1 MFERIIIAYNRDMAR
16 RLVIIDGK
24 SVFYRGYYAMPG
36 LSTADG
42 TPTGGVY
49 GFAALSLELIKRLE
63 PDYVC
68 VAWDKRGT
76 NIRRRLAIYP
86 EYKAGRKPAPP
97 DFYAQIPIL
106 HELLAAFGWPLYEF
120 DDYEADDIMAT
131 LDAQAEKH
139 GDIETYLITSDLDA
153 LQILDQNTY
162 LYALKKGLT
171 NIDKFDIPAFE
182 KRYGIRIDQFLDLK
196 SLKGDSSD
204 NIPGVPGVGEKT
216 AVKLLQQFDTLDGVY
231 ENLWQIKDNLRRKL
245 DDGKESAYTSKELA
259 RLFTDAPVKLDLAAM
274 DVRDLDTTKLRA
286 LLEKLEFRSLLRKL
300 PQHMRDDTLEMVK
313 NDSFVPAV
321 EIPSDKIM
329 PLLVM
334 APELLVIWN
343 GDSVWL
349 SHEKGKT
356 ACLPLAE
363 ASVVL
368 RGGLIVGHDTKD
380 FLKALLAK
388 NCRQLPAVKH
398 DTAQCSFLLNP
409 LRKSRAL
416 ADLAGIESLDNPKL
430 AIAALWEVYERQ
442 KKALAELPGLQRVA
456 QTMDFPLVNVL
467 AQMEFQGIKID
478 TSKLEKMNKSLTREI
493 AVTQQ
498 NIYDMVGYEFNIASP
513 AQLASALFDKLLLP
527 IAGIKKG
534 KTGYSTNQKELDK
547 LRGQHPIIELIERF
561 RELSKLQNTYV
572 AALPEQTDANGYIH
586 TTFNQDAT
594 ATGRLSST
602 NPNLQNIPI
611 RTELGRQIRDA
622 FVPAPGNVFVN
633 ADYSQFE
640 LRLAAVMAGETVMVE
655 DFNTDVDIHAKTAAE
670 VYGVP
675 IDEVT
680 PVQRR
685 RAKVVNFGVLYGM
698 SQHGLAQAA
707 HMSFAEAQ
715 HFIDEYYRIR
725 PRVKAFM
732 EQTIRQAHD
741 NGFVQTLFGRRRP
754 TPDVKSSNFA
764 VRSAAER
771 AAANMPIQGT
781 EADLMKMAM
790 LAVEK
795 RLAEGP
801 DVDASRLP
809 SEAGKSEKNGFA
821 LPERQVSSDS
831 MLASTNSLSIPL
843 GRQVLQIHDS
853 IMVEC
858 PRQNAE
864 KVSKILVET
873 MENIYPSLGI
883 KLKVDVKVGD
893 SWGEV

>member
-1 MFERIIIAYNRDMAR
+1 MAK

-49 GFAALSLELIKRLE
+49 GFAALSLELIKQLN

-86 EYKAGRKPAPP
+86 DYKAGRKPAPP

-106 HELLAAFGWPLYEF
+106 HELLAAFSWPLYEF

-131 LDAQAEKH
+131 LDKQAEQH

-182 KRYGIRIDQFLDLK
+182 ERYGIRIGQFLDLK

-216 AVKLLQQFDTLDGVY
+216 AVKLLQQFETLDGVY
-231 ENLWQIKDNLRRKL
+231 ENLWQIKDSLRRKL
-245 DDGKESAYTSKELA
+245 ETGKKSAYMSRELA
-259 RLFTDAPVKLDLAAM
+259 RLFTDAPVKLDLEAM
-274 DVRDLDTTKLRA
+274 NVRDLDTAKLRE

-300 PQHMRDDTLEMVK
+300 PQHMRDGASEVTPNNILA
-313 NDSFVPAV
+313 PAV
-321 EIPSDKIM
+321 EILGDKVM
-329 PLLVM
+329 PMLVM
-334 APELLVIWN
+334 APELLVIWD
-343 GDSVWL
+343 GDMVWL
-349 SHEKGKT
+349 SHEKGKV
-356 ACLPLAE
+356 ARLSLAKASAILAE
-363 ASVVL
+363 AS
-368 RGGLIVGHDTKD
+368 IVGHDTKE
-380 FLKALLAK
+380 FLKALLGAG
-388 NCRQLPAVKH
+388 CQQLPAVKH
-398 DTAQCSFLLNP
+398 DTAQGSFLLNP

-416 ADLAGIESLDNPKL
+416 ADLAGVESLDDPRL
-430 AIAALWEVYERQ
+430 AMAALWAVYEQQ
-442 KKALAELPGLQRVA
+442 KSAFAELPDLQQVA
-456 QTMDFPLVNVL
+456 QTMDFPLINVL
-467 AQMEFQGIKID
+467 AQMEFRGIKID
-478 TSKLEKMNKSLTREI
+478 ASKLEKMNKSLAQEI
-493 AVTQQ
+493 TAVQQ
-498 NIYDMVGYEFNIASP
+498 NIYDMVGYEFNVASP

-527 IAGIKKG
+527 TAGIKKG

-547 LRGQHPIIELIERF
+547 LRGQHPIIELVERF

-640 LRLAAVMAGETVMVE
+640 LRLAAVMAGEKQMIE
-655 DFNTDVDIHAKTAAE
+655 DFNADVDIHAKTAAE
-670 VYGVP
+670 VYNVP
-675 IDEVT
+675 INEVT
-680 PVQRR
+680 PAQRR

-698 SQHGLAQAA
+698 SQHGLAAA
-707 HMSFAEAQ
+707 ANMSYGEAQ

-725 PRVKAFM
+725 PRIKEFM
-732 EQTIRQAHD
+732 ERTIRQAHED
-741 NGFVQTLFGRRRP
+741 GFVQTLFGRRRP
-754 TPDVKSSNFA
+754 TPDVRSNNFA

-781 EADLMKMAM
+781 EADLMKLAM

-795 RLAEGP
+795 RLIPAA
-801 DVDASRLP
+801 DADLLP
-809 SEAGKSEKNGFA
+809 SETGKFEKNEFA

-831 MLASTNSLSIPL
+831 KSGLVHKNTPL
-843 GRQVLQIHDS
+843 GYQILQIHDS

-858 PRQNAE
+858 PLQNAE
-864 KVSKILVET
+864 IVSKMLVET
-873 MENIYPSLGI
+873 MENIHPQLGI
-883 KLKVDVKVGD
+883 KLKVDVKIGNN
-893 SWGEV
+893 WGEV

>member
-1 MFERIIIAYNRDMAR
+1 MAK

-49 GFAALSLELIKRLE
+49 GFAALSLELIKQLE

-76 NIRRRLAIYP
+76 NIRRRLAIYS

-131 LDAQAEKH
+131 LDKQAEQH

-182 KRYGIRIDQFLDLK
+182 KRYGIRIGQFLDLK

-216 AVKLLQQFDTLDGVY
+216 AVKLLQQFETLDGVY
-231 ENLWQIKDNLRRKL
+231 DNLWQIKDSLRRKL
-245 DDGKESAYTSKELA
+245 EAGKKSAYMSRELA
-259 RLFTDAPVKLDLAAM
+259 RLFTDAPVKLDLEAM
-274 DVRDLDTTKLRA
+274 NVRDLDTAKLRE

-300 PQHMRDDTLEMVK
+300 PQHMRDCASEMTR
-313 NDSFVPAV
+313 NDILAPAV
-321 EIPSDKIM
+321 EILGDKVM
-329 PLLVM
+329 PMLVM
-334 APELLVIWN
+334 APELLVIWD
-343 GDSVWL
+343 GDMVWL
-349 SHEKGKT
+349 SHEKGKV
-356 ACLPLAE
+356 ARLPLAKASAILAE
-363 ASVVL
+363 AS
-368 RGGLIVGHDTKD
+368 IVGHDTKE
-380 FLKALLAK
+380 FLKALLGAG
-388 NCRQLPAVKH
+388 CQRLPAVKH
-398 DTAQCSFLLNP
+398 DTAQGSFLLNP
-409 LRKSRAL
+409 LRKSREL
-416 ADLAGIESLDNPKL
+416 ADLAGVESLDDPRL
-430 AIAALWEVYERQ
+430 AMAALWAVYEQQ
-442 KKALAELPGLQRVA
+442 KSAFAEQADLQQVA
-456 QTMDFPLVNVL
+456 RMMDFPLINVL
-467 AQMEFQGIKID
+467 AQMEFRGIKID
-478 TSKLEKMNKSLTREI
+478 ASKLEKMNKSLAQEI
-493 AVTQQ
+493 AAVQQ
-498 NIYDMVGYEFNIASP
+498 NIYDMVGYEFNVASP

-527 IAGIKKG
+527 TAGIKKG

-547 LRGQHPIIELIERF
+547 LRGQHPIIELVERF

-640 LRLAAVMAGETVMVE
+640 LRLAAVMAGEKQMIE
-655 DFNTDVDIHAKTAAE
+655 DFNSDVDIHAKTAAE
-670 VYGVP
+670 VYNVP
-675 IDEVT
+675 INEVT
-680 PVQRR
+680 PTQRR

-698 SQHGLAQAA
+698 SQHGLAAA
-707 HMSFAEAQ
+707 ANMSYGEAQ

-725 PRVKAFM
+725 PHIKEFM
-732 EQTIRQAHD
+732 EQTIRQAHED
-741 NGFVQTLFGRRRP
+741 GFVQTLFGRRRP
-754 TPDVKSSNFA
+754 TPDVRSNNFA

-781 EADLMKMAM
+781 EADLMKLAM

-795 RLAEGP
+795 RLTIMTSP
-801 DVDASRLP
+801 DLLP
-809 SEAGKSEKNGFA
+809 SETGKFEKNEFA
-821 LPERQVSSDS
+821 LPERQVSSGS
-831 MLASTNSLSIPL
+831 KSISTDKNTLL
-843 GRQVLQIHDS
+843 GYQILQIHDS

-864 KVSKILVET
+864 VVSKMLVET
-873 MENIYPSLGI
+873 MENIYPQLGI
-883 KLKVDVKVGD
+883 KLKVDVKIGNN
-893 SWGEV
+893 WGEV

>member
-1 MFERIIIAYNRDMAR
+1 MAK

-49 GFAALSLELIKRLE
+49 GFAALSLELIKQLN

-76 NIRRRLAIYP
+76 NIRRRLAIYS

-106 HELLAAFGWPLYEF
+106 HELLAAFSWPLYEF

-131 LDAQAEKH
+131 LDKQAEQH

-182 KRYGIRIDQFLDLK
+182 KRYGIRIGQFLDLK

-216 AVKLLQQFDTLDGVY
+216 AVKLLQQFETLDGVY
-231 ENLWQIKDNLRRKL
+231 ENLWQIKDSLRRKL
-245 DDGKESAYTSKELA
+245 ETGKKSAYMSRELA
-259 RLFTDAPVKLDLAAM
+259 RLFTDAPVKLDLEAM
-274 DVRDLDTTKLRA
+274 NVRDLDTAKLRE

-300 PQHMRDDTLEMVK
+300 PQHMRDSSSEVTPNNILA
-313 NDSFVPAV
+313 PAV
-321 EIPSDKIM
+321 EISGDKVIPM
-329 PLLVM
+329 LVM
-334 APELLVIWN
+334 APELLVIWD
-343 GDSVWL
+343 GDTVWL
-349 SHEKGKT
+349 SHEKGKV
-356 ACLPLAE
+356 ARLPLAKASAILAE
-363 ASVVL
+363 AS
-368 RGGLIVGHDTKD
+368 IVGHDTKE
-380 FLKALLAK
+380 FFKALLGAG
-388 NCRQLPAVKH
+388 CQQLPAVKH
-398 DTAQCSFLLNP
+398 DTAQGSFLLNP

-416 ADLAGIESLDNPKL
+416 ADLAGVESLDDPRL
-430 AIAALWEVYERQ
+430 VMAALWVVYEQQ
-442 KKALAELPGLQRVA
+442 KSALVEQADLQQVA
-456 QTMDFPLVNVL
+456 QTMDFPLINVL
-467 AQMEFQGIKID
+467 AQMEFRGIKID
-478 TSKLEKMNKSLTREI
+478 ASKLEKMNKSLAQEI
-493 AVTQQ
+493 AAVQQ
-498 NIYDMVGYEFNIASP
+498 NIYDMVGYEFNVASP

-527 IAGIKKG
+527 TAGIKKG

-547 LRGQHPIIELIERF
+547 LRGQHPIIELVERF

-640 LRLAAVMAGETVMVE
+640 LRLAAVMAGEKQMIE

-670 VYGVP
+670 VYNVP
-675 IDEVT
+675 INEVT
-680 PVQRR
+680 PTQRR

-698 SQHGLAQAA
+698 SQHGLAAA
-707 HMSFAEAQ
+707 ANMSYGEAQ

-725 PRVKAFM
+725 PHIKEFM
-732 EQTIRQAHD
+732 ERTIRQAHD
-741 NGFVQTLFGRRRP
+741 DGFVQTLFGRRRP
-754 TPDVKSSNFA
+754 TPDVRSNNFA

-781 EADLMKMAM
+781 EADLMKLAM

-795 RLAEGP
+795 RLTTMTSP
-801 DVDASRLP
+801 DLLP
-809 SEAGKSEKNGFA
+809 SETGKFEKNEFA
-821 LPERQVSSDS
+821 LPERQVSSGS
-831 MLASTNSLSIPL
+831 KSGLVHKNISLGHQI
-843 GRQVLQIHDS
+843 LQIHDS

-858 PRQNAE
+858 SRQNAE
-864 KVSKILVET
+864 IVSKMLVET
-873 MENIYPSLGI
+873 MENIYPQLGI
-883 KLKVDVKVGD
+883 KLKVDVKIGNN
-893 SWGEV
+893 WGEV

>member
-1 MFERIIIAYNRDMAR
+1 MAK

-36 LSTADG
+36 LSTTDG

-49 GFAALSLELIKRLE
+49 GFAALSLELIKQLE

-86 EYKAGRKPAPP
+86 DYKAGRKPAPP

-106 HELLAAFGWPLYEF
+106 HELLATFGWPLYEF

-131 LDAQAEKH
+131 LDKQAEQH

-182 KRYGIRIDQFLDLK
+182 KRYGIRIGQFLDLK

-216 AVKLLQQFDTLDGVY
+216 AVKLLQQFETLDGVY
-231 ENLWQIKDNLRRKL
+231 ENLWQIKDSLRRKL
-245 DDGKESAYTSKELA
+245 EAGKKSAYMSRELA

-274 DVRDLDTTKLRA
+274 DVRDLDTAKLRE

-300 PQHMRDDTLEMVK
+300 PQHMRDSSSEVTPNNILA
-313 NDSFVPAV
+313 PAV
-321 EIPSDKIM
+321 EISGDKVTPM
-329 PLLVM
+329 LVM
-334 APELLVIWN
+334 APELLVIWD
-343 GDSVWL
+343 GDMVWL
-349 SHEKGKT
+349 SHERGKV
-356 ACLPLAE
+356 ARLPLAKASAILAE
-363 ASVVL
+363 AS
-368 RGGLIVGHDTKD
+368 IVGHDTKE
-380 FLKALLAK
+380 FFKALLGAG
-388 NCRQLPAVKH
+388 CQQLPIVKH
-398 DTAQCSFLLNP
+398 DTAQGSFLLNP
-409 LRKSRAL
+409 LRKSREL
-416 ADLAGIESLDNPKL
+416 ADLAGVESLDDPRL
-430 AIAALWEVYERQ
+430 VMAALWVVYEQQ
-442 KKALAELPGLQRVA
+442 KSAFAELPDLQQVA
-456 QTMDFPLVNVL
+456 QTMDFPLINVL
-467 AQMEFQGIKID
+467 AQMEFRGIKID
-478 TSKLEKMNKSLTREI
+478 ASKLEKMNKSLAQEI
-493 AVTQQ
+493 AAVQQ
-498 NIYDMVGYEFNIASP
+498 NIYDMVGYEFNVASP

-527 IAGIKKG
+527 TAGIKKG

-547 LRGQHPIIELIERF
+547 LRGQHPIIELVERF

-586 TTFNQDAT
+586 TTFNQDTT

-640 LRLAAVMAGETVMVE
+640 LRLAAVMAGEKQMIE
-655 DFNTDVDIHAKTAAE
+655 DFNADVDIHAKTAAE
-670 VYGVP
+670 VYNVP
-675 IDEVT
+675 INEVT
-680 PVQRR
+680 PAQRR

-698 SQHGLAQAA
+698 SQHGLAAA
-707 HMSFAEAQ
+707 ANMSYGEAQ

-725 PRVKAFM
+725 PHIKEFM
-732 EQTIRQAHD
+732 EQTIRQAHED
-741 NGFVQTLFGRRRP
+741 GFVQTLFGRRRP
-754 TPDVKSSNFA
+754 TPYVRSNNFA

-781 EADLMKMAM
+781 EADLMKLAM

-795 RLAEGP
+795 RLTIMTSP
-801 DVDASRLP
+801 DLLP
-809 SEAGKSEKNGFA
+809 SETGKFEKNEFA
-821 LPERQVSSDS
+821 LPERQVSSGS
-831 MLASTNSLSIPL
+831 KSGLVHKNTPL
-843 GRQVLQIHDS
+843 GYQILQIHDS

-864 KVSKILVET
+864 VVSKMLVET
-873 MENIYPSLGI
+873 MENIYPQLGI
-883 KLKVDVKVGD
+883 KLKVDVKIGNN
-893 SWGEV
+893 WGEV

>member
-1 MFERIIIAYNRDMAR
+1 MAK

-49 GFAALSLELIKRLE
+49 GFAALSLELIKQLE

-86 EYKAGRKPAPP
+86 DYKAGRKPAPP

-131 LDAQAEKH
+131 LDKQAEQH

-182 KRYGIRIDQFLDLK
+182 KRYGIRIGQFLDLK

-216 AVKLLQQFDTLDGVY
+216 AVKLLQQFETLDGVY
-231 ENLWQIKDNLRRKL
+231 ENLWQIKDSLRRKL
-245 DDGKESAYTSKELA
+245 EAGKKSAYMSRELA
-259 RLFTDAPVKLDLAAM
+259 RLFTDAPVKLDLEAM
-274 DVRDLDTTKLRA
+274 NVRDLDTAKLRE

-300 PQHMRDDTLEMVK
+300 PQHMRDGASEVAR
-313 NDSFVPAV
+313 NDILAPAV
-321 EIPSDKIM
+321 EISGDKVIPM
-329 PLLVM
+329 LVM
-334 APELLVIWN
+334 APELLVIWD
-343 GDSVWL
+343 GDTVWL
-349 SHEKGKT
+349 SHEKGKV
-356 ACLPLAE
+356 ACLPLTKASAILAE
-363 ASVVL
+363 AS
-368 RGGLIVGHDTKD
+368 IVGHDTKE
-380 FLKALLAK
+380 FLKALLGAGCQK
-388 NCRQLPAVKH
+388 LPIIKH
-398 DTAQCSFLLNP
+398 DTAQGSFLLNP

-416 ADLAGIESLDNPKL
+416 ADLAGVESLDDPRL
-430 AIAALWEVYERQ
+430 AMAALWAVYEQQ
-442 KKALAELPGLQRVA
+442 KSALVEQADLQQVA
-456 QTMDFPLVNVL
+456 QTMDFPLINVL
-467 AQMEFQGIKID
+467 AQMEFRGIKID
-478 TSKLEKMNKSLTREI
+478 ASKLEKMNKSLAQEI
-493 AVTQQ
+493 TAVQQ
-498 NIYDMVGYEFNIASP
+498 NIYDMVGYEFNVASP

-527 IAGIKKG
+527 TAGIKKG

-547 LRGQHPIIELIERF
+547 LRGQHPIIELVERF

-640 LRLAAVMAGETVMVE
+640 LRLAAVMAGEKQMIE

-670 VYGVP
+670 VYNVP
-675 IDEVT
+675 INEVT
-680 PVQRR
+680 PTQRR

-698 SQHGLAQAA
+698 SQHGLAAA
-707 HMSFAEAQ
+707 ANMSYGEAQ

-725 PRVKAFM
+725 PHIKEFM
-732 EQTIRQAHD
+732 ERTIRQAHGD
-741 NGFVQTLFGRRRP
+741 GFVQTLFGRRRP
-754 TPDVKSSNFA
+754 TPDVRSNNFA

-781 EADLMKMAM
+781 EADLMKLAM

-795 RLAEGP
+795 RLTIMTSP
-801 DVDASRLP
+801 DLLP
-809 SEAGKSEKNGFA
+809 SETGKFEKNEFA
-821 LPERQVSSDS
+821 LPERQVSSGS
-831 MLASTNSLSIPL
+831 KSGLVHKNTPL
-843 GRQVLQIHDS
+843 GYQILQIHDS

-864 KVSKILVET
+864 VVSKMLVET
-873 MENIYPSLGI
+873 MENIYPQLGI
-883 KLKVDVKVGD
+883 KLKVDVKIGNN
-893 SWGEV
+893 WGEV

>member
-1 MFERIIIAYNRDMAR
+1 MAK

-36 LSTADG
+36 LSTVDG

-49 GFAALSLELIKRLE
+49 GFAALSLELIKQLE

-86 EYKAGRKPAPP
+86 DYKAGRKPAPP

-106 HELLAAFGWPLYEF
+106 HELLAAFSWPLYEF

-131 LDAQAEKH
+131 LDKQAEQH

-182 KRYGIRIDQFLDLK
+182 KRYGIRIGQFLDLK

-216 AVKLLQQFDTLDGVY
+216 AVKLLQQFETLDGVY
-231 ENLWQIKDNLRRKL
+231 ENLWQIKDSLRRKL
-245 DDGKESAYTSKELA
+245 EAGKKSAYMSRELA

-274 DVRDLDTTKLRA
+274 DVRDLDTAKLRE

-300 PQHMRDDTLEMVK
+300 PQHMRDGASEMTR
-313 NDSFVPAV
+313 NDILAPAV
-321 EIPSDKIM
+321 EISGDKVIPM
-329 PLLVM
+329 LVM
-334 APELLVIWN
+334 APELLVIWD
-343 GDSVWL
+343 GDTVWL
-349 SHEKGKT
+349 SHEKGKV
-356 ACLPLAE
+356 ARLPLAK
-363 ASVVL
+363 ASTILPEVS
-368 RGGLIVGHDTKD
+368 IVGHDTKE
-380 FLKALLAK
+380 FLKALLGAGCQK
-388 NCRQLPAVKH
+388 LPIIKH
-398 DTAQCSFLLNP
+398 DTAQGSFLLNP

-416 ADLAGIESLDNPKL
+416 ADLAGLESLDDPKL
-430 AIAALWEVYERQ
+430 AMAALWAVYEQQ
-442 KKALAELPGLQRVA
+442 KSALVEQTDLQQVA
-456 QTMDFPLVNVL
+456 QTMDFPLINVL
-467 AQMEFQGIKID
+467 AQMEFRGIKID
-478 TSKLEKMNKSLTREI
+478 ASKLEKMNKSLAQEI
-493 AVTQQ
+493 TAVQQ
-498 NIYDMVGYEFNIASP
+498 NIYDMVGYEFNVASP

-527 IAGIKKG
+527 TAGIKKG

-547 LRGQHPIIELIERF
+547 LRGQHPIIELVERF

-586 TTFNQDAT
+586 TTFNQDVT

-640 LRLAAVMAGETVMVE
+640 LRLAAVMAGEKQMIE
-655 DFNTDVDIHAKTAAE
+655 DFNADVDIHAKTAAE
-670 VYGVP
+670 VYNVP
-675 IDEVT
+675 INEVT
-680 PVQRR
+680 PAQRR

-698 SQHGLAQAA
+698 SQHGLAAA
-707 HMSFAEAQ
+707 ANMSYGEAQ

-725 PRVKAFM
+725 PHIKEFM
-732 EQTIRQAHD
+732 EQTIRQAHED
-741 NGFVQTLFGRRRP
+741 GFVQTLFGRRRP
-754 TPDVKSSNFA
+754 TPDVRSNNFA

-781 EADLMKMAM
+781 EADLMKLAM

-795 RLAEGP
+795 RLTIMTSP
-801 DVDASRLP
+801 DLLP
-809 SEAGKSEKNGFA
+809 SETGKFEKNEFA
-821 LPERQVSSDS
+821 LPERQVSSGS
-831 MLASTNSLSIPL
+831 KSGLVHKNTPL
-843 GRQVLQIHDS
+843 GYQILQIHDS

-864 KVSKILVET
+864 VVSKMLVET
-873 MENIYPSLGI
+873 MENIYPQLGI
-883 KLKVDVKVGD
+883 KLKVDVKIGNN
-893 SWGEV
+893 WGEV

>member
-1 MFERIIIAYNRDMAR
+1 MAK

-49 GFAALSLELIKRLE
+49 GFAALSLELIKQLN

-76 NIRRRLAIYP
+76 NIRRRLAIYS

-106 HELLAAFGWPLYEF
+106 HELLAAFSWPLYEF

-131 LDAQAEKH
+131 LDKQAEQH

-182 KRYGIRIDQFLDLK
+182 KRYGIRIGQFLDLK

-216 AVKLLQQFDTLDGVY
+216 AVKLLQQFETLDGVY
-231 ENLWQIKDNLRRKL
+231 ENLWQIKDSLRRKL
-245 DDGKESAYTSKELA
+245 EAGKKSAYMSRELA
-259 RLFTDAPVKLDLAAM
+259 RLFTDAPVKLDLEAM
-274 DVRDLDTTKLRA
+274 NVRDLDTAKLRE

-300 PQHMRDDTLEMVK
+300 PQHMRDSSSEVTPNNILA
-313 NDSFVPAV
+313 PAV
-321 EIPSDKIM
+321 EISGDKVIPM
-329 PLLVM
+329 LVM
-334 APELLVIWN
+334 APELLVIWD
-343 GDSVWL
+343 GDTVWL
-349 SHEKGKT
+349 SHEKGKV
-356 ACLPLAE
+356 ARLPLAKASAILAE
-363 ASVVL
+363 AS
-368 RGGLIVGHDTKD
+368 IVGHDTKE
-380 FLKALLAK
+380 FFKALLGAG
-388 NCRQLPAVKH
+388 CQQLPAVKH
-398 DTAQCSFLLNP
+398 DTAQGSFLLNP

-416 ADLAGIESLDNPKL
+416 ADLAGVESLDDPRL
-430 AIAALWEVYERQ
+430 VMAALWVVYEQQ
-442 KKALAELPGLQRVA
+442 KSALVEQADLQQVA
-456 QTMDFPLVNVL
+456 QTMDFPLINVL
-467 AQMEFQGIKID
+467 AQMEFRGIKID
-478 TSKLEKMNKSLTREI
+478 ASKLEKMNKSLAQEI
-493 AVTQQ
+493 AAVQQ
-498 NIYDMVGYEFNIASP
+498 NIYDMVGYEFNVASP
-513 AQLASALFDKLLLP
+513 AQLASTLFDKLLLP
-527 IAGIKKG
+527 TAGIKKG

-547 LRGQHPIIELIERF
+547 LRGQHPIIELVERF

-640 LRLAAVMAGETVMVE
+640 LRLAAVMAGEKQMIE

-670 VYGVP
+670 VYNVP
-675 IDEVT
+675 INEVT
-680 PVQRR
+680 PTQRR

-698 SQHGLAQAA
+698 SQHGLAAA
-707 HMSFAEAQ
+707 ANMSYGEAQ

-725 PRVKAFM
+725 PHIKEFM
-732 EQTIRQAHD
+732 ERTIRQAHD
-741 NGFVQTLFGRRRP
+741 DGFVQTLFGRRRP
-754 TPDVKSSNFA
+754 TPDVRSNNFA

-781 EADLMKMAM
+781 EADLMKLAM

-795 RLAEGP
+795 RLTTMTSP
-801 DVDASRLP
+801 DLLP
-809 SEAGKSEKNGFA
+809 SETGKFEKNEFA
-821 LPERQVSSDS
+821 LPERQVSSGS
-831 MLASTNSLSIPL
+831 KSGLVHKNISLGHQI
-843 GRQVLQIHDS
+843 LQIHDS

-858 PRQNAE
+858 SRQNAE
-864 KVSKILVET
+864 IVSKMLVET
-873 MENIYPSLGI
+873 MENIYPQLGI
-883 KLKVDVKVGD
+883 KLKVDVKIGNN
-893 SWGEV
+893 WGEV

>member
-1 MFERIIIAYNRDMAR
+1 MAK

-86 EYKAGRKPAPP
+86 DYKAGRKPAPP

-131 LDAQAEKH
+131 LDKQAEQH

-182 KRYGIRIDQFLDLK
+182 KRYGIRIGQFLDLK

-216 AVKLLQQFDTLDGVY
+216 AVKLLQQFETLDGVY
-231 ENLWQIKDNLRRKL
+231 ENLWQIKDSLRRKL
-245 DDGKESAYTSKELA
+245 EAGKKSAYMSRELA

-274 DVRDLDTTKLRA
+274 DVRDLDTAKLRE

-300 PQHMRDDTLEMVK
+300 PQHMRDGASEMTRK
-313 NDSFVPAV
+313 DILAPAV
-321 EIPSDKIM
+321 EISGDKVTPM
-329 PLLVM
+329 LVM
-334 APELLVIWN
+334 APELLVIWD
-343 GDSVWL
+343 GDMVWL
-349 SHEKGKT
+349 SHEKGKV
-356 ACLPLAE
+356 ARLPLAKASAILAE
-363 ASVVL
+363 A
-368 RGGLIVGHDTKD
+368 LIVGHDTKE
-380 FLKALLAK
+380 FLKTLLGAG
-388 NCRQLPAVKH
+388 CQQLPAVKH
-398 DTAQCSFLLNP
+398 DTAQGSFLLNP

-416 ADLAGIESLDNPKL
+416 ADLAGVESLDDPRL
-430 AIAALWEVYERQ
+430 AMAALWVVYEQQ
-442 KKALAELPGLQRVA
+442 KSALVEQADLQQVA
-456 QTMDFPLVNVL
+456 QTMDFPLINVL
-467 AQMEFQGIKID
+467 AQMEFRGIKID
-478 TSKLEKMNKSLTREI
+478 ASKLEKMNKSLAQEI
-493 AVTQQ
+493 TAVQQ
-498 NIYDMVGYEFNIASP
+498 NIYDMVGYEFNVASP

-527 IAGIKKG
+527 TTGIKKG

-547 LRGQHPIIELIERF
+547 LRGQHPIIELVERF

-640 LRLAAVMAGETVMVE
+640 LRLAAVMAGEKQMIE

-670 VYGVP
+670 VYNVP
-675 IDEVT
+675 INEVT
-680 PVQRR
+680 PTQRR

-698 SQHGLAQAA
+698 SQHGLAAA
-707 HMSFAEAQ
+707 ANMSYGEAQ
-715 HFIDEYYRIR
+715 HFIDEYYCIR
-725 PRVKAFM
+725 PRIKEFM
-732 EQTIRQAHD
+732 ERTIRQAHD
-741 NGFVQTLFGRRRP
+741 DGFVQTLFGRRRP
-754 TPDVKSSNFA
+754 TPDVRSNNFA

-781 EADLMKMAM
+781 EADLMKLAM

-795 RLAEGP
+795 RLISAA
-801 DVDASRLP
+801 DADLLP
-809 SEAGKSEKNGFA
+809 SETGKFEKNEFA
-821 LPERQVSSDS
+821 LPESQVSSGS
-831 MLASTNSLSIPL
+831 KSISTDKNTPL
-843 GRQVLQIHDS
+843 GYQILQIHDS

-864 KVSKILVET
+864 IVSKMLVET
-873 MENIYPSLGI
+873 MENIYPQLGI
-883 KLKVDVKVGD
+883 KLKVDVKIGNN
-893 SWGEV
+893 WGEV

>member
-1 MFERIIIAYNRDMAR
+1 MAK

-49 GFAALSLELIKRLE
+49 GFAALSLELFKQLN

-86 EYKAGRKPAPP
+86 DYKAGRKPAPP

-106 HELLAAFGWPLYEF
+106 HELLAAFSWPLYEF

-131 LDAQAEKH
+131 LDKQAEQH

-182 KRYGIRIDQFLDLK
+182 KRYGIRIGQFLDLK

-216 AVKLLQQFDTLDGVY
+216 AVKLLQQFETLDGVY
-231 ENLWQIKDNLRRKL
+231 ENLWQIKDSLRRKL
-245 DDGKESAYTSKELA
+245 EAGKKSAYMSRELA
-259 RLFTDAPVKLDLAAM
+259 RLFTDAPVKLDLEAM
-274 DVRDLDTTKLRA
+274 NVRDLDTAKLRE

-300 PQHMRDDTLEMVK
+300 PQHMRDGASEVATNNILA
-313 NDSFVPAV
+313 PAV
-321 EIPSDKIM
+321 EISGDKVM
-329 PLLVM
+329 PMLVM
-334 APELLVIWN
+334 APELLVIWD
-343 GDSVWL
+343 GDMVWL
-349 SHEKGKT
+349 SHEKGKV
-356 ACLPLAE
+356 ARLPLAKASAILAE
-363 ASVVL
+363 AS
-368 RGGLIVGHDTKD
+368 IVGHDTKE
-380 FLKALLAK
+380 FFKALLGAG
-388 NCRQLPAVKH
+388 CQQLPTVKH
-398 DTAQCSFLLNP
+398 DTAQGSFLLNP

-416 ADLAGIESLDNPKL
+416 ADLAGVESLDDPRL
-430 AIAALWEVYERQ
+430 AMAALWVVHEQQ
-442 KKALAELPGLQRVA
+442 KSAFAELPDLQQVA
-456 QTMDFPLVNVL
+456 QTMDFPLINVL
-467 AQMEFQGIKID
+467 AQMEFRGIKID
-478 TSKLEKMNKSLTREI
+478 ASKLEKMNKSLAQDI
-493 AVTQQ
+493 AAVQQ
-498 NIYDMVGYEFNIASP
+498 NIYDMVGYEFNVASP

-527 IAGIKKG
+527 TAGIKKG

-547 LRGQHPIIELIERF
+547 LRGQHPIIELVERF

-640 LRLAAVMAGETVMVE
+640 LRLAAVMAGEKQMIE

-670 VYGVP
+670 VYNVP
-675 IDEVT
+675 INEVT
-680 PVQRR
+680 PTQRR

-698 SQHGLAQAA
+698 SQHGLAAA
-707 HMSFAEAQ
+707 ANMSYGEAQ

-725 PRVKAFM
+725 PRIKEFM
-732 EQTIRQAHD
+732 ERTIRQAHD
-741 NGFVQTLFGRRRP
+741 DGFVQTLFGRRRP
-754 TPDVKSSNFA
+754 TPDVRSNNFA

-781 EADLMKMAM
+781 EADLMKLAM

-795 RLAEGP
+795 RLTIMTSP
-801 DVDASRLP
+801 DLLP
-809 SEAGKSEKNGFA
+809 SETGKFEKNEFA
-821 LPERQVSSDS
+821 LPERQVSSGS
-831 MLASTNSLSIPL
+831 KSGLVHKNISLGHQI
-843 GRQVLQIHDS
+843 LQIHDS
-853 IMVEC
+853 IMIEC
-858 PRQNAE
+858 PLQNAE
-864 KVSKILVET
+864 IVSKMLVET
-873 MENIYPSLGI
+873 MENIYPQLGI
-883 KLKVDVKVGD
+883 KLKVDVKIGNN
-893 SWGEV
+893 WGEV

>member
-1 MFERIIIAYNRDMAR
+1 MAK

-49 GFAALSLELIKRLE
+49 GFAALSLELIKQLE

-86 EYKAGRKPAPP
+86 DYKAGRKPAPP

-106 HELLAAFGWPLYEF
+106 YELLAAFGWPLYEF

-131 LDAQAEKH
+131 LDKQAEQH

-182 KRYGIRIDQFLDLK
+182 KRYGIRIGQFLDLK

-216 AVKLLQQFDTLDGVY
+216 AVKLLQQFETLDGVY
-231 ENLWQIKDNLRRKL
+231 ENLWQIKDSLRRKL
-245 DDGKESAYTSKELA
+245 EAGKKSAYMSRELA
-259 RLFTDAPVKLDLAAM
+259 RLFTDAPVKLDLEAM
-274 DVRDLDTTKLRA
+274 NVRDLDTAKLRE

-300 PQHMRDDTLEMVK
+300 PQHMRDGASEVTPNNILA
-313 NDSFVPAV
+313 PAV
-321 EIPSDKIM
+321 EISGDKVIPM
-329 PLLVM
+329 LVM
-334 APELLVIWN
+334 APELLVIWD
-343 GDSVWL
+343 GDTVWL
-349 SHEKGKT
+349 SHEKGKV
-356 ACLPLAE
+356 ARLPLAKASAILAE
-363 ASVVL
+363 AS
-368 RGGLIVGHDTKD
+368 IVGHDAKE
-380 FLKALLAK
+380 FFKALLGAG
-388 NCRQLPAVKH
+388 CQQLPAVKH
-398 DTAQCSFLLNP
+398 DTAQGSFLLNP
-409 LRKSRAL
+409 LRKSREL
-416 ADLAGIESLDNPKL
+416 ADLAGIESLDDPRL
-430 AIAALWEVYERQ
+430 AMAALWAVYEQQ
-442 KKALAELPGLQRVA
+442 KSAFAELPDLQQVA
-456 QTMDFPLVNVL
+456 QTMDFPLINVL
-467 AQMEFQGIKID
+467 AQMEFRGIKID
-478 TSKLEKMNKSLTREI
+478 ASKLEKMNKSLAQEI
-493 AVTQQ
+493 AAVQQ
-498 NIYDMVGYEFNIASP
+498 NIYDMVGYEFNVASP

-527 IAGIKKG
+527 TAGIKKG

-547 LRGQHPIIELIERF
+547 LRGQHPIIELVERF

-586 TTFNQDAT
+586 TTFNQDTT

-640 LRLAAVMAGETVMVE
+640 LRLAAVMAGEKQMIE

-670 VYGVP
+670 VYNVP
-675 IDEVT
+675 INEVT
-680 PVQRR
+680 PTQRR

-698 SQHGLAQAA
+698 SQHGLAAA
-707 HMSFAEAQ
+707 ANMSYGEAQ

-725 PRVKAFM
+725 PRIKEFM
-732 EQTIRQAHD
+732 EQTIRQAHGD
-741 NGFVQTLFGRRRP
+741 GFVQTLFGRRRP
-754 TPDVKSSNFA
+754 TPDVRSNNFT

-781 EADLMKMAM
+781 EADLMKLAM

-795 RLAEGP
+795 RLMSAA
-801 DVDASRLP
+801 DADLLP
-809 SEAGKSEKNGFA
+809 SETGKFEKNEFA
-821 LPERQVSSDS
+821 LPERQVSSGS
-831 MLASTNSLSIPL
+831 KSISTDKNTPL
-843 GRQVLQIHDS
+843 GYQILQIHDS

-864 KVSKILVET
+864 IVSKMLVET
-873 MENIYPSLGI
+873 MENIHPQLGI
-883 KLKVDVKVGD
+883 KLKVDVKIGNN
-893 SWGEV
+893 WGEV

>member
-1 MFERIIIAYNRDMAR
+1 M
-16 RLVIIDGK
+16 
-24 SVFYRGYYAMPG
+24 
-36 LSTADG
+36 
-42 TPTGGVY
+42 
-49 GFAALSLELIKRLE
+49 
-63 PDYVC
+63 
-68 VAWDKRGT
+68 
-76 NIRRRLAIYP
+76 
-86 EYKAGRKPAPP
+86 
-97 DFYAQIPIL
+97 
-106 HELLAAFGWPLYEF
+106 
-120 DDYEADDIMAT
+120 
-131 LDAQAEKH
+131 
-139 GDIETYLITSDLDA
+139 
-153 LQILDQNTY
+153 
-162 LYALKKGLT
+162 
-171 NIDKFDIPAFE
+171 
-182 KRYGIRIDQFLDLK
+182 
-196 SLKGDSSD
+196 
-204 NIPGVPGVGEKT
+204 
-216 AVKLLQQFDTLDGVY
+216 
-231 ENLWQIKDNLRRKL
+231 
-245 DDGKESAYTSKELA
+245 
-259 RLFTDAPVKLDLAAM
+259 
-274 DVRDLDTTKLRA
+274 
-286 LLEKLEFRSLLRKL
+286 
-300 PQHMRDDTLEMVK
+300 
-313 NDSFVPAV
+313 
-321 EIPSDKIM
+321 
-329 PLLVM
+329 
-334 APELLVIWN
+334 
-343 GDSVWL
+343 
-349 SHEKGKT
+349 
-356 ACLPLAE
+356 
-363 ASVVL
+363 
-368 RGGLIVGHDTKD
+368 
-380 FLKALLAK
+380 
-388 NCRQLPAVKH
+388 
-398 DTAQCSFLLNP
+398 
-409 LRKSRAL
+409 
-416 ADLAGIESLDNPKL
+416 
-430 AIAALWEVYERQ
+430 
-442 KKALAELPGLQRVA
+442 
-456 QTMDFPLVNVL
+456 
-467 AQMEFQGIKID
+467 
-478 TSKLEKMNKSLTREI
+478 
-493 AVTQQ
+493 
-498 NIYDMVGYEFNIASP
+498 
-513 AQLASALFDKLLLP
+513 
-527 IAGIKKG
+527 
-534 KTGYSTNQKELDK
+534 
-547 LRGQHPIIELIERF
+547 
-561 RELSKLQNTYV
+561 SKLQNTYV

-715 HFIDEYYRIR
+715 HFIDAYYRIR

-831 MLASTNSLSIPL
+831 MLASTDNPSIPL

-873 MENIYPSLGI
+873 MENIYPSLGV

>member
-1 MFERIIIAYNRDMAR
+1 MAK

-49 GFAALSLELIKRLE
+49 GFAALSLELIKQLE

-86 EYKAGRKPAPP
+86 DYKAGRKPAPP

-131 LDAQAEKH
+131 LDKQAEQH

-182 KRYGIRIDQFLDLK
+182 KRYGIRIGQFLDLK

-216 AVKLLQQFDTLDGVY
+216 AVKLLQQFETLDGVY
-231 ENLWQIKDNLRRKL
+231 DNLWQIKDSLRRKL
-245 DDGKESAYTSKELA
+245 EAGRKSAYMSRELA
-259 RLFTDAPVKLDLAAM
+259 RLFTDAPVKLDLEAM
-274 DVRDLDTTKLRA
+274 NVRDLDTAKLRE

-300 PQHMRDDTLEMVK
+300 PQHMRDGASEVATNNILA
-313 NDSFVPAV
+313 PAV
-321 EIPSDKIM
+321 EISGDKVIPM
-329 PLLVM
+329 LVM
-334 APELLVIWN
+334 APELLVIWD
-343 GDSVWL
+343 GDTVWL
-349 SHEKGKT
+349 SHEKGKV
-356 ACLPLAE
+356 ARLPLAKASAILAE
-363 ASVVL
+363 A
-368 RGGLIVGHDTKD
+368 LIVGHDTKE
-380 FLKALLAK
+380 FFKALLGVG
-388 NCRQLPAVKH
+388 CQQLPIVKH
-398 DTAQCSFLLNP
+398 DTAQGSFLLNP
-409 LRKSRAL
+409 LRKSREL
-416 ADLAGIESLDNPKL
+416 ADLAGVESLDDPRL
-430 AIAALWEVYERQ
+430 VMAALWIVYEQQ
-442 KKALAELPGLQRVA
+442 KSAFAELPDLQQVA
-456 QTMDFPLVNVL
+456 QTMDFPLINVL
-467 AQMEFQGIKID
+467 AQMEFRGIKID
-478 TSKLEKMNKSLTREI
+478 ASKLEKMNKSLAQEI
-493 AVTQQ
+493 AAVQQ
-498 NIYDMVGYEFNIASP
+498 NIYDMVGYEFNVASP

-527 IAGIKKG
+527 TAGIKKG

-547 LRGQHPIIELIERF
+547 LRGQHPIIELVERF

-572 AALPEQTDANGYIH
+572 AALPEQTDAKGYIH

-640 LRLAAVMAGETVMVE
+640 LRLAAVMAGEKQMIE
-655 DFNTDVDIHAKTAAE
+655 DFNADVDIHAKTAAE
-670 VYGVP
+670 VYNVP
-675 IDEVT
+675 INEVT
-680 PVQRR
+680 PTQRR

-698 SQHGLAQAA
+698 SQHGLAAA
-707 HMSFAEAQ
+707 ANMSYGEAQ

-725 PRVKAFM
+725 PHIKEFM
-732 EQTIRQAHD
+732 ERTIRQAHGD
-741 NGFVQTLFGRRRP
+741 GFVQTLFGRRRP
-754 TPDVKSSNFA
+754 TPDVRSNNFA

-781 EADLMKMAM
+781 EADLMKLAM

-795 RLAEGP
+795 SLAL
-801 DVDASRLP
+801 VDIDS
-809 SEAGKSEKNGFA
+809 
-821 LPERQVSSDS
+821 LPEETCLSGKANSFFSNLPVSEGSKS
-831 MLASTNSLSIPL
+831 ISTDKNTPL
-843 GRQVLQIHDS
+843 GYQILQIHDS

-864 KVSKILVET
+864 IVSKMLVET
-873 MENIYPSLGI
+873 MENIHPQLGI
-883 KLKVDVKVGD
+883 KLKVDVKIGNNW
-893 SWGEV
+893 SEV

>member
-1 MFERIIIAYNRDMAR
+1 MAK

-36 LSTADG
+36 LSTVDG

-49 GFAALSLELIKRLE
+49 GFAALSLELIKQLE

-86 EYKAGRKPAPP
+86 DYKAGRKPAPP

-131 LDAQAEKH
+131 IDKKAEQH
-139 GDIETYLITSDLDA
+139 GGIETYLITSDLDA

-182 KRYGIRIDQFLDLK
+182 ERYGIRIGQFLDLK

-216 AVKLLQQFDTLDGVY
+216 AVKLLQQFETLDGVY
-231 ENLWQIKDNLRRKL
+231 ENLWQIKDSLRRKL
-245 DDGKESAYTSKELA
+245 ETGKESAYMSRELA
-259 RLFTDAPVKLDLAAM
+259 RLFTDAPVKLDLEAM
-274 DVRDLDTTKLRA
+274 NVHDLDTTKLRE

-300 PQHMRDDTLEMVK
+300 PQHMRDSSSEVTPNNILA
-313 NDSFVPAV
+313 PAV
-321 EIPSDKIM
+321 EISGDKVTPM
-329 PLLVM
+329 LVM
-334 APELLVIWN
+334 APELLVIWD
-343 GDSVWL
+343 GDMVWL
-349 SHEKGKT
+349 SHEKGKV
-356 ACLPLAE
+356 ARLPLAKASAILAE
-363 ASVVL
+363 AS
-368 RGGLIVGHDTKD
+368 IVGHDTKE
-380 FLKALLAK
+380 FLKTLLGAG
-388 NCRQLPAVKH
+388 CQQLPAVKH
-398 DTAQCSFLLNP
+398 DTAQGSFLLNP
-409 LRKSRAL
+409 LRKSREL
-416 ADLAGIESLDNPKL
+416 ADLAGVESLDDPRL
-430 AIAALWEVYERQ
+430 AMAALWAVYEQQ
-442 KKALAELPGLQRVA
+442 KSAFAEQTNLQQVA
-456 QTMDFPLVNVL
+456 QTMDFPLINVL
-467 AQMEFQGIKID
+467 AQMEFRGIKID
-478 TSKLEKMNKSLTREI
+478 ASKLEKMNKSLAQEI
-493 AVTQQ
+493 AAVQQ
-498 NIYDMVGYEFNIASP
+498 NIYDMVGYEFNVASP

-527 IAGIKKG
+527 TAGIKKG

-547 LRGQHPIIELIERF
+547 LRGQHPIIELVERF

-640 LRLAAVMAGETVMVE
+640 LRLAAVMAGEKQMIE
-655 DFNTDVDIHAKTAAE
+655 DFNADVDIHAKTAAE
-670 VYGVP
+670 VYNVS
-675 IDEVT
+675 INEVT
-680 PVQRR
+680 PTQRR

-698 SQHGLAQAA
+698 SQHGLAAA
-707 HMSFAEAQ
+707 ANMSYGEAQ

-725 PRVKAFM
+725 PHIKEFM
-732 EQTIRQAHD
+732 ERTIRQAHED
-741 NGFVQTLFGRRRP
+741 GFVQTLFGRRRP
-754 TPDVKSSNFA
+754 TPDVRSNNFA

-781 EADLMKMAM
+781 EADLMKLAM

-795 RLAEGP
+795 RLTIMTSP
-801 DVDASRLP
+801 DLLP
-809 SEAGKSEKNGFA
+809 SETGKFEKNEFA
-821 LPERQVSSDS
+821 LPERQVSSGS
-831 MLASTNSLSIPL
+831 KSGLVHKNISLGHQI
-843 GRQVLQIHDS
+843 LQIHDS

-858 PRQNAE
+858 PLQNAE
-864 KVSKILVET
+864 IVSKMLVET
-873 MENIYPSLGI
+873 MENIYPQLGI
-883 KLKVDVKVGD
+883 KLKVDVKIGNN
-893 SWGEV
+893 WGEV

>member
-1 MFERIIIAYNRDMAR
+1 MAK

-86 EYKAGRKPAPP
+86 DYKAGRKPAPP

-131 LDAQAEKH
+131 LDKQAEQH
-139 GDIETYLITSDLDA
+139 GGIETYLITSDLDA

-182 KRYGIRIDQFLDLK
+182 KRYGIRIGQFLDLK

-216 AVKLLQQFDTLDGVY
+216 AVKLLQQFETLDGVY
-231 ENLWQIKDNLRRKL
+231 DNLWQIKDSLRRKL
-245 DDGKESAYTSKELA
+245 ETGKKSAYMSRELA
-259 RLFTDAPVKLDLAAM
+259 RLFTDAPVKLDLEAM
-274 DVRDLDTTKLRA
+274 NVRDLDTAKLRE

-300 PQHMRDDTLEMVK
+300 PQHMRDSSSEVTPNNILA
-313 NDSFVPAV
+313 PAV
-321 EIPSDKIM
+321 EISGDKVTPI
-329 PLLVM
+329 LVM
-334 APELLVIWN
+334 APELLVIWD
-343 GDSVWL
+343 GDMVWL
-349 SHEKGKT
+349 SHEKGKV
-356 ACLPLAE
+356 ARLSLAKASAILAE
-363 ASVVL
+363 AS
-368 RGGLIVGHDTKD
+368 IVGHDTKE
-380 FLKALLAK
+380 FFKALLSAG
-388 NCRQLPAVKH
+388 CQQLPIVKH
-398 DTAQCSFLLNP
+398 DTAQGSFLLNP

-416 ADLAGIESLDNPKL
+416 ADLAGVESLDDPRL
-430 AIAALWEVYERQ
+430 AMAALWVVYEQQ
-442 KKALAELPGLQRVA
+442 KSAFAELPDLQQVA
-456 QTMDFPLVNVL
+456 QTMDFPLINVL
-467 AQMEFQGIKID
+467 AQMEFRGIKID
-478 TSKLEKMNKSLTREI
+478 ASKLEKMNKSLAQEI
-493 AVTQQ
+493 AAVQQ
-498 NIYDMVGYEFNIASP
+498 NIYDMVGYEFNVASP

-527 IAGIKKG
+527 TAGIKKG

-547 LRGQHPIIELIERF
+547 LRGQHPIIELVERF

-640 LRLAAVMAGETVMVE
+640 LRLAAVMAGEKQMIE

-670 VYGVP
+670 VYNVP
-675 IDEVT
+675 INEVT
-680 PVQRR
+680 PTQRR

-698 SQHGLAQAA
+698 GQHGLAAA
-707 HMSFAEAQ
+707 ANMSYGEAQ

-725 PRVKAFM
+725 PHIKEFM
-732 EQTIRQAHD
+732 ERTIRQAHTD
-741 NGFVQTLFGRRRP
+741 GFVQTLFGRRRP
-754 TPDVKSSNFA
+754 TPDVRSNNFA

-781 EADLMKMAM
+781 EADLMKLAM

-795 RLAEGP
+795 SLVLV
-801 DVDASRLP
+801 DVDS
-809 SEAGKSEKNGFA
+809 
-821 LPERQVSSDS
+821 LPEETCLSGKANSFFSNLPVSEGSVS
-831 MLASTNSLSIPL
+831 ASTDKNISLGHQI
-843 GRQVLQIHDS
+843 LQIHDS

-864 KVSKILVET
+864 VVSKMLVET
-873 MENIYPSLGI
+873 MENIYPQLGI
-883 KLKVDVKVGD
+883 KLKVDVKIGNN
-893 SWGEV
+893 WGEV

>member
-1 MFERIIIAYNRDMAR
+1 MAK

-36 LSTADG
+36 LSTTDG

-49 GFAALSLELIKRLE
+49 GFAALSLELIKQLN

-131 LDAQAEKH
+131 LDKQAEQH

-182 KRYGIRIDQFLDLK
+182 KRYGIRIGQFLDLK

-216 AVKLLQQFDTLDGVY
+216 AVKLLQQFETLDGVY
-231 ENLWQIKDNLRRKL
+231 ENLWQIKDSLRRKL
-245 DDGKESAYTSKELA
+245 EAGKKSAYMSRELA

-274 DVRDLDTTKLRA
+274 DVRDLDTTKLRE

-300 PQHMRDDTLEMVK
+300 PQHMRDGASEVTPNNILA
-313 NDSFVPAV
+313 PAV
-321 EIPSDKIM
+321 EILGDKVM
-329 PLLVM
+329 PMLVM
-334 APELLVIWN
+334 APELLVIWD
-343 GDSVWL
+343 GDMVWL
-349 SHEKGKT
+349 SHEKGKV
-356 ACLPLAE
+356 ARLPLAKASAILAE
-363 ASVVL
+363 AS
-368 RGGLIVGHDTKD
+368 IVGHDTKE
-380 FLKALLAK
+380 FLKTLLGAG
-388 NCRQLPAVKH
+388 CQQLPIVKH
-398 DTAQCSFLLNP
+398 DTAQGSFLLNP

-416 ADLAGIESLDNPKL
+416 ADLAGVESLDDPRL
-430 AIAALWEVYERQ
+430 AMAALWAVYEQQ
-442 KKALAELPGLQRVA
+442 KSAFAELPDLQQVA
-456 QTMDFPLVNVL
+456 QTMDFPLINVL
-467 AQMEFQGIKID
+467 AQMEFRGIKID
-478 TSKLEKMNKSLTREI
+478 ASKLEKMNKSLAQEI
-493 AVTQQ
+493 TAVQQ
-498 NIYDMVGYEFNIASP
+498 NIYDMVGYEFNVASP

-527 IAGIKKG
+527 TAGIKKG

-547 LRGQHPIIELIERF
+547 LRGQHPIIELVERF

-572 AALPEQTDANGYIH
+572 AALPEQTDAKGYIH

-640 LRLAAVMAGETVMVE
+640 LRLAAVMAGEKQMIE

-670 VYGVP
+670 VYNVP
-675 IDEVT
+675 INEVT
-680 PVQRR
+680 PTQRR

-698 SQHGLAQAA
+698 SQHGLAAA
-707 HMSFAEAQ
+707 ANMSYGEAQ

-725 PRVKAFM
+725 PRIKEFM
-732 EQTIRQAHD
+732 ERTIRQAHD
-741 NGFVQTLFGRRRP
+741 DGFVQTLFGRRRP
-754 TPDVKSSNFA
+754 TPDVRSNNFA

-781 EADLMKMAM
+781 EADLMKLAM

-795 RLAEGP
+795 RLTTMTRP
-801 DVDASRLP
+801 DLLP
-809 SEAGKSEKNGFA
+809 SKTGKFEKNEFA
-821 LPERQVSSDS
+821 LPERQVSSGS
-831 MLASTNSLSIPL
+831 KSISTDKNTPL
-843 GRQVLQIHDS
+843 GHQILQIHDS

-864 KVSKILVET
+864 IVSKILVET
-873 MENIYPSLGI
+873 MENIYPQLGI
-883 KLKVDVKVGD
+883 KLKVDVKIGNN
-893 SWGEV
+893 WGEV

>member
-1 MFERIIIAYNRDMAR
+1 MAK

-49 GFAALSLELIKRLE
+49 GFAALSLELIKQLE

-86 EYKAGRKPAPP
+86 DYKAGRKPAPP

-106 HELLAAFGWPLYEF
+106 HELLAAFSWPLYEF

-131 LDAQAEKH
+131 LDKQAEQH

-182 KRYGIRIDQFLDLK
+182 KRYGIRIGQFLDLK

-216 AVKLLQQFDTLDGVY
+216 AVKLLQQFETLDGVY
-231 ENLWQIKDNLRRKL
+231 ENLWQIKDSLRRKL
-245 DDGKESAYTSKELA
+245 ETGKESAYMSRELA

-274 DVRDLDTTKLRA
+274 DVRDLDTVKLREM
-286 LLEKLEFRSLLRKL
+286 LEKLEFRSLLRKL
-300 PQHMRDDTLEMVK
+300 PQHMRDSSSEVTPNNILA
-313 NDSFVPAV
+313 PAV
-321 EIPSDKIM
+321 EISGDKVTPM
-329 PLLVM
+329 LVM
-334 APELLVIWN
+334 APELLVIWD
-343 GDSVWL
+343 GDMVWL
-349 SHEKGKT
+349 SHEKGKV
-356 ACLPLAE
+356 ARLPLAKASAILAE
-363 ASVVL
+363 AS
-368 RGGLIVGHDTKD
+368 IVGHDTKE
-380 FLKALLAK
+380 FLKTLLGAG
-388 NCRQLPAVKH
+388 CQQLPIVKH
-398 DTAQCSFLLNP
+398 DTAQGSFLLNP

-416 ADLAGIESLDNPKL
+416 ADLAGVESLDDPRL
-430 AIAALWEVYERQ
+430 AMAALWAVYEQQ
-442 KKALAELPGLQRVA
+442 KSAFAELPDLQQVA
-456 QTMDFPLVNVL
+456 QTMDFPLINVL
-467 AQMEFQGIKID
+467 AQMEFRGIKID
-478 TSKLEKMNKSLTREI
+478 ASKLEKMNKSLAQEI
-493 AVTQQ
+493 TAVQQ
-498 NIYDMVGYEFNIASP
+498 NIYDMVGYEFNVASP

-527 IAGIKKG
+527 TAGIKKG

-547 LRGQHPIIELIERF
+547 LRGQHPIIELVERF

-640 LRLAAVMAGETVMVE
+640 LRLAAVMAGEKQMIE

-670 VYGVP
+670 VYNVP
-675 IDEVT
+675 INEVT
-680 PVQRR
+680 PTQRR

-698 SQHGLAQAA
+698 SQHGLAAA
-707 HMSFAEAQ
+707 ANMSYGEAQ

-725 PRVKAFM
+725 PHIKEFM
-732 EQTIRQAHD
+732 EQTIRQAHED
-741 NGFVQTLFGRRRP
+741 GFVQTLFGRRRP
-754 TPDVKSSNFA
+754 TPDVRSNNFA

-781 EADLMKMAM
+781 EADLMKLAM

-795 RLAEGP
+795 RLTIMTSP
-801 DVDASRLP
+801 DLLP
-809 SEAGKSEKNGFA
+809 SETGKFEKNEFA
-821 LPERQVSSDS
+821 LPERQVSSGS
-831 MLASTNSLSIPL
+831 KSISTDKNTPL
-843 GRQVLQIHDS
+843 GHQILQIHDS

-864 KVSKILVET
+864 IVSKILVET
-873 MENIYPSLGI
+873 MENIYPQLGI
-883 KLKVDVKVGD
+883 KLKVDVKIGNN
-893 SWGEV
+893 WGEV

>member
-1 MFERIIIAYNRDMAR
+1 MAK

-49 GFAALSLELIKRLE
+49 GFAALSLELIKQLE

-86 EYKAGRKPAPP
+86 DYKAGRKPAPP

-106 HELLAAFGWPLYEF
+106 HELLAAFSWPLYEF

-131 LDAQAEKH
+131 LDKQAEQH

-182 KRYGIRIDQFLDLK
+182 KRYGIRIGQFLDLK

-216 AVKLLQQFDTLDGVY
+216 AVKLLQQFETLDGVY
-231 ENLWQIKDNLRRKL
+231 DNLWQIKDSLRRKL
-245 DDGKESAYTSKELA
+245 EAGKESAYMSRELA

-274 DVRDLDTTKLRA
+274 DVRDLDTAKLRE

-300 PQHMRDDTLEMVK
+300 PQHMRDGASEVAR
-313 NDSFVPAV
+313 NDILAPAV
-321 EIPSDKIM
+321 EISGDKVIPM
-329 PLLVM
+329 LVM
-334 APELLVIWN
+334 APELLVIWD
-343 GDSVWL
+343 GDTVWL
-349 SHEKGKT
+349 SHEKGKV
-356 ACLPLAE
+356 ACLPLTKASAILAE
-363 ASVVL
+363 AS
-368 RGGLIVGHDTKD
+368 IVGHDTKE
-380 FLKALLAK
+380 FFKALLSAG
-388 NCRQLPAVKH
+388 CQQLPIVKH
-398 DTAQCSFLLNP
+398 DTAQGSFLLNP

-416 ADLAGIESLDNPKL
+416 ADLAGVESLDDPRL
-430 AIAALWEVYERQ
+430 VMAALWVVYEQQ
-442 KKALAELPGLQRVA
+442 KSALVEQADLQQVA
-456 QTMDFPLVNVL
+456 QTMDFPLINVL
-467 AQMEFQGIKID
+467 AQMEFRGIKID
-478 TSKLEKMNKSLTREI
+478 ASKLEKMNKSLAQEI
-493 AVTQQ
+493 AAVQQ
-498 NIYDMVGYEFNIASP
+498 NIYDMVGYEFNVSSP

-527 IAGIKKG
+527 TVGIKKG

-547 LRGQHPIIELIERF
+547 LRGQHPIIELVERF

-586 TTFNQDAT
+586 TTFNQDVT

-640 LRLAAVMAGETVMVE
+640 LRLAAVMAGEKQMIE

-670 VYGVP
+670 VYNVP
-675 IDEVT
+675 INEVT
-680 PVQRR
+680 PTQRR

-698 SQHGLAQAA
+698 SQHGLAAA
-707 HMSFAEAQ
+707 ANMSYGEAQ

-725 PRVKAFM
+725 PHIKEFM
-732 EQTIRQAHD
+732 ERTIRQAHED
-741 NGFVQTLFGRRRP
+741 GFVQTLFGRRRP
-754 TPDVKSSNFA
+754 TPDVRSNNFA

-781 EADLMKMAM
+781 EADLMKLAM

-795 RLAEGP
+795 RLIPAA
-801 DVDASRLP
+801 DADLLP
-809 SEAGKSEKNGFA
+809 SETGKFEKNEFA
-821 LPERQVSSDS
+821 LPERQVSSGS
-831 MLASTNSLSIPL
+831 KCISTYKNTPL
-843 GRQVLQIHDS
+843 GYQILQIHDS

-864 KVSKILVET
+864 IVSKMLVET
-873 MENIYPSLGI
+873 MENIYPQLGI
-883 KLKVDVKVGD
+883 KLKVDVKIGNN
-893 SWGEV
+893 WGEV

>member
-1 MFERIIIAYNRDMAR
+1 MAK

-36 LSTADG
+36 LSTTDG

-49 GFAALSLELIKRLE
+49 GFAALSLELIKQLE

-86 EYKAGRKPAPP
+86 DYKAGRKPAPP

-106 HELLAAFGWPLYEF
+106 HELLAAFSWPLYEF

-131 LDAQAEKH
+131 LDKQAEQH

-182 KRYGIRIDQFLDLK
+182 KRYGIRIGQFLDLK

-216 AVKLLQQFDTLDGVY
+216 AVKLLQQFETLDGVY
-231 ENLWQIKDNLRRKL
+231 ENLWQIKDSLRRKL
-245 DDGKESAYTSKELA
+245 EAGKKSAYMSRELA
-259 RLFTDAPVKLDLAAM
+259 RLFTDAPVKLDLEAM
-274 DVRDLDTTKLRA
+274 NVRDLDTAKLRE

-300 PQHMRDDTLEMVK
+300 PQHMRDSSSEVTPNNILA
-313 NDSFVPAV
+313 PAV
-321 EIPSDKIM
+321 EISGDKVIPM
-329 PLLVM
+329 LVM
-334 APELLVIWN
+334 APELLVIWD
-343 GDSVWL
+343 GDMVWL
-349 SHEKGKT
+349 SHEKGKV
-356 ACLPLAE
+356 ARLPLAKASAILAE
-363 ASVVL
+363 AS
-368 RGGLIVGHDTKD
+368 IAGHDTKE
-380 FLKALLAK
+380 FLKALLGAA
-388 NCRQLPAVKH
+388 CQQLPAVKH
-398 DTAQCSFLLNP
+398 DTAQGSFLLNP
-409 LRKSRAL
+409 LRKSREL
-416 ADLAGIESLDNPKL
+416 ADLAGVESLDDPRL
-430 AIAALWEVYERQ
+430 AMAALWAVYEQQ
-442 KKALAELPGLQRVA
+442 KSAFAELPDLQQVA
-456 QTMDFPLVNVL
+456 QTMDFPLINVL
-467 AQMEFQGIKID
+467 AQMEFRGIKID
-478 TSKLEKMNKSLTREI
+478 ASKLEKMNKSLAQEI
-493 AVTQQ
+493 AAVQQ
-498 NIYDMVGYEFNIASP
+498 NIYDMVGYEFNVASP

-527 IAGIKKG
+527 TAGIKKG

-547 LRGQHPIIELIERF
+547 LRGQHPIIELVERF

-640 LRLAAVMAGETVMVE
+640 LRLAAVMAGEEQMIE
-655 DFNTDVDIHAKTAAE
+655 DFNADVDIHAKTAAE
-670 VYGVP
+670 VYNVP
-675 IDEVT
+675 INEVT
-680 PVQRR
+680 PTQRR

-698 SQHGLAQAA
+698 SQHGLVAA
-707 HMSFAEAQ
+707 ANMSYGEAQ

-725 PRVKAFM
+725 PHIKEFM
-732 EQTIRQAHD
+732 ERTIRQAHGD
-741 NGFVQTLFGRRRP
+741 GFVQTLFGRRRP
-754 TPDVKSSNFA
+754 TPDVRSNNFA
-764 VRSAAER
+764 VRSASER

-781 EADLMKMAM
+781 EADLMKLAM

-795 RLAEGP
+795 RLIPAA
-801 DVDASRLP
+801 DADLLP
-809 SEAGKSEKNGFA
+809 SETGKFEKNEFA
-821 LPERQVSSDS
+821 LPERQVSSGS
-831 MLASTNSLSIPL
+831 KSISTDKNTPL
-843 GRQVLQIHDS
+843 GYQILQIHDS

-858 PRQNAE
+858 PLQNAE
-864 KVSKILVET
+864 IVSKMLVET
-873 MENIYPSLGI
+873 MENIYPQLGI
-883 KLKVDVKVGD
+883 KLKVDVKIGNN
-893 SWGEV
+893 WGEV

>member
-1 MFERIIIAYNRDMAR
+1 MVK

-49 GFAALSLELIKRLE
+49 GFAALSLELIKQLE

-131 LDAQAEKH
+131 LDKQAEQH
-139 GDIETYLITSDLDA
+139 GGIETYLITSDLDA

-182 KRYGIRIDQFLDLK
+182 KRYGIRIGQFLDLK

-216 AVKLLQQFDTLDGVY
+216 AVKLLQQFETLDGVY
-231 ENLWQIKDNLRRKL
+231 ENLWQIKDSLRRKL
-245 DDGKESAYTSKELA
+245 EAGKKSAYMSRELA
-259 RLFTDAPVKLDLAAM
+259 RLFTDAPVKLDLEAM
-274 DVRDLDTTKLRA
+274 NVRDLDTAKLRE

-300 PQHMRDDTLEMVK
+300 PQHMRDGASGVATNNILA
-313 NDSFVPAV
+313 PAV
-321 EIPSDKIM
+321 EISGDKVIPM
-329 PLLVM
+329 LVM
-334 APELLVIWN
+334 APELLVIWD
-343 GDSVWL
+343 GDMVWL
-349 SHEKGKT
+349 SHEKGKV
-356 ACLPLAE
+356 ACLPLAKASAILAE
-363 ASVVL
+363 AS
-368 RGGLIVGHDTKD
+368 IVGHDTKE
-380 FLKALLAK
+380 FFKALLGAG
-388 NCRQLPAVKH
+388 CQRLPAVKH
-398 DTAQCSFLLNP
+398 DTAQGSFLLNP
-409 LRKSRAL
+409 LRKSREL
-416 ADLAGIESLDNPKL
+416 ADLAGVESLDDPRL
-430 AIAALWEVYERQ
+430 AMAALWAVYEQQ
-442 KKALAELPGLQRVA
+442 KSALVEQADLQQVA
-456 QTMDFPLVNVL
+456 QTMDFPLINVL
-467 AQMEFQGIKID
+467 AQMEFRGIKID
-478 TSKLEKMNKSLTREI
+478 ASKLEKMNKSLAQEI
-493 AVTQQ
+493 TAVQQ
-498 NIYDMVGYEFNIASP
+498 NIYDMVGYEFNVASP

-527 IAGIKKG
+527 TAGIKKG

-547 LRGQHPIIELIERF
+547 LRGQHPIIELVERF

-572 AALPEQTDANGYIH
+572 AALPEQTDVNGYIH
-586 TTFNQDAT
+586 TTFNQDVT

-640 LRLAAVMAGETVMVE
+640 LRLAAVMAGEKQMIE

-670 VYGVP
+670 VYNVP

-680 PVQRR
+680 PAQRR

-698 SQHGLAQAA
+698 SQHGLAAA
-707 HMSFAEAQ
+707 ANMSYGEAQ

-725 PRVKAFM
+725 PHIKEFM
-732 EQTIRQAHD
+732 EQTIRQAHED
-741 NGFVQTLFGRRRP
+741 GFVQTLFGRRRP
-754 TPDVKSSNFA
+754 TPDVRSNNFA

-781 EADLMKMAM
+781 EADLMKLAM

-795 RLAEGP
+795 GLVL
-801 DVDASRLP
+801 VDIDS
-809 SEAGKSEKNGFA
+809 
-821 LPERQVSSDS
+821 LPEETCLSGKANSFFSNLPVSEGSKS
-831 MLASTNSLSIPL
+831 ISTDKNTPL
-843 GRQVLQIHDS
+843 GYQILQIHDS

-864 KVSKILVET
+864 VVSKMLVET
-873 MENIYPSLGI
+873 MENIYPQLGI
-883 KLKVDVKVGD
+883 KLKVDVKIGNN
-893 SWGEV
+893 WGEV

>member
-1 MFERIIIAYNRDMAR
+1 MAK

-49 GFAALSLELIKRLE
+49 GFAALSLELIKQLE

-86 EYKAGRKPAPP
+86 DYKAGRKPAPP

-106 HELLAAFGWPLYEF
+106 HELLAAFSWPLYEF

-131 LDAQAEKH
+131 LDKQAEQH

-182 KRYGIRIDQFLDLK
+182 KRYGVRIDQFLDLK

-216 AVKLLQQFDTLDGVY
+216 AVKLLQQFETLDGVY
-231 ENLWQIKDNLRRKL
+231 ENLWQIKDSLRRKL
-245 DDGKESAYTSKELA
+245 EAGKKSAYMSRELA

-274 DVRDLDTTKLRA
+274 DVRDLDTAKLRE
-286 LLEKLEFRSLLRKL
+286 LLEKLEFLSLLRKL
-300 PQHMRDDTLEMVK
+300 PQHMRDGASEVAR
-313 NDSFVPAV
+313 NDILAPAV
-321 EIPSDKIM
+321 EISGDKVIPM
-329 PLLVM
+329 LVM
-334 APELLVIWN
+334 APELLVIWD
-343 GDSVWL
+343 GDTVWL
-349 SHEKGKT
+349 SHEKGKVV
-356 ACLPLAE
+356 CLPLTKASAILAE
-363 ASVVL
+363 AS
-368 RGGLIVGHDTKD
+368 IVGHDTKE
-380 FLKALLAK
+380 FLKALLGAG
-388 NCRQLPAVKH
+388 CQRLPAVKH
-398 DTAQCSFLLNP
+398 DTAQGSFLLNP

-416 ADLAGIESLDNPKL
+416 ADLAGVESLDDPRL
-430 AIAALWEVYERQ
+430 AMAALWAVYEQQ
-442 KKALAELPGLQRVA
+442 KSALVEQADLQQVA
-456 QTMDFPLVNVL
+456 QTMDFPLINVL
-467 AQMEFQGIKID
+467 AQMEFRGIKID
-478 TSKLEKMNKSLTREI
+478 ASKLEKMNKSLVQEI
-493 AVTQQ
+493 AAVQQ
-498 NIYDMVGYEFNIASP
+498 NIYDIVGYEFNVASP

-527 IAGIKKG
+527 TAGIKKG

-547 LRGQHPIIELIERF
+547 LRGQHPIIELVERF

-586 TTFNQDAT
+586 TTFNQDVT

-640 LRLAAVMAGETVMVE
+640 LRLAAVMAGEKQMIE
-655 DFNTDVDIHAKTAAE
+655 DFNSDVDIHAKTAAE
-670 VYGVP
+670 VYDVP

-680 PVQRR
+680 PAQRR

-698 SQHGLAQAA
+698 SQHGLAAA
-707 HMSFAEAQ
+707 ANMSYGEAQ

-725 PRVKAFM
+725 PHIKEFM
-732 EQTIRQAHD
+732 ERTIRQAHED
-741 NGFVQTLFGRRRP
+741 GFVQTLFGRRRP
-754 TPDVKSSNFA
+754 TPDVRSNNFA

-781 EADLMKMAM
+781 EADLMKLAM

-795 RLAEGP
+795 RLTIMTSP
-801 DVDASRLP
+801 DLLP
-809 SEAGKSEKNGFA
+809 SETGKFEKNEFA
-821 LPERQVSSDS
+821 LPERQVSSGS
-831 MLASTNSLSIPL
+831 KSISTDKNTLL
-843 GRQVLQIHDS
+843 GYQILQIHDS

-864 KVSKILVET
+864 IVSKMLVET
-873 MENIYPSLGI
+873 MENIYPQLGI
-883 KLKVDVKVGD
+883 KLKVDVKIGNN
-893 SWGEV
+893 WGEV

>member
-1 MFERIIIAYNRDMAR
+1 MAK

-49 GFAALSLELIKRLE
+49 GFAALSLELIKQLE

-76 NIRRRLAIYP
+76 NIRRRLAIYS

-131 LDAQAEKH
+131 LDKQAEQH

-182 KRYGIRIDQFLDLK
+182 KRYGIRIGQFLDLK

-216 AVKLLQQFDTLDGVY
+216 AVKLLQQFETLDGVY
-231 ENLWQIKDNLRRKL
+231 DNLWQIKDSLRRKL
-245 DDGKESAYTSKELA
+245 EAGKKSAYMSRELA
-259 RLFTDAPVKLDLAAM
+259 QLFTDAPVKLDLEAM
-274 DVRDLDTTKLRA
+274 NVRDLDTAKLRE

-300 PQHMRDDTLEMVK
+300 PQHMRDSSSEVTPNNILA
-313 NDSFVPAV
+313 PAV
-321 EIPSDKIM
+321 EISGDKVTPM
-329 PLLVM
+329 LVM
-334 APELLVIWN
+334 APELLVIWD
-343 GDSVWL
+343 GDMVWL
-349 SHEKGKT
+349 SHERGKV
-356 ACLPLAE
+356 ARLPLAKASAILAE
-363 ASVVL
+363 AS
-368 RGGLIVGHDTKD
+368 IVGHDTKE
-380 FLKALLAK
+380 FFKALLGAG
-388 NCRQLPAVKH
+388 CQQLPIVKH
-398 DTAQCSFLLNP
+398 DTAQGSFLLNP
-409 LRKSRAL
+409 LRKSREL
-416 ADLAGIESLDNPKL
+416 ADLAGVESLDDPRL
-430 AIAALWEVYERQ
+430 VMAALWVVYEQQ
-442 KKALAELPGLQRVA
+442 KSAFAELPDLQQVA
-456 QTMDFPLVNVL
+456 QTMDFPLINVL
-467 AQMEFQGIKID
+467 AQMEFRGIKID
-478 TSKLEKMNKSLTREI
+478 ASKLEKMNKSLAQEI
-493 AVTQQ
+493 AAVQQ
-498 NIYDMVGYEFNIASP
+498 NIYDMVGYEFNVASP

-527 IAGIKKG
+527 TAGIKKG

-547 LRGQHPIIELIERF
+547 LRGQHPIIELVERF

-586 TTFNQDAT
+586 TTFNQDTT

-640 LRLAAVMAGETVMVE
+640 LRLAAVMAGEKQMIE
-655 DFNTDVDIHAKTAAE
+655 DFNADVDIHAKTAAE
-670 VYGVP
+670 VYNVP
-675 IDEVT
+675 INEVT
-680 PVQRR
+680 PTQRR

-698 SQHGLAQAA
+698 SQHGLAAA
-707 HMSFAEAQ
+707 ANMSYGEAQ

-725 PRVKAFM
+725 PHIKEFM
-732 EQTIRQAHD
+732 EQTIRQAHED
-741 NGFVQTLFGRRRP
+741 GFVQTLFGRRRP
-754 TPDVKSSNFA
+754 TPDVRSNNFA

-781 EADLMKMAM
+781 EADLMKLAM

-795 RLAEGP
+795 RLTIMTSP
-801 DVDASRLP
+801 DLLP
-809 SEAGKSEKNGFA
+809 SETGKFEKNEFA
-821 LPERQVSSDS
+821 LPERQVSSGS
-831 MLASTNSLSIPL
+831 KSGLVHKNTSLGYQI
-843 GRQVLQIHDS
+843 LQIHDS

-864 KVSKILVET
+864 VVSKMLVET
-873 MENIYPSLGI
+873 MENIYPQLGI
-883 KLKVDVKVGD
+883 KLKVDVKIGNN
-893 SWGEV
+893 WGEV

>member
-1 MFERIIIAYNRDMAR
+1 MAK

-36 LSTADG
+36 LSTTDG

-49 GFAALSLELIKRLE
+49 GFAALSLELIKQLN

-86 EYKAGRKPAPP
+86 DYKGGRKPAPP

-131 LDAQAEKH
+131 LDKQAEQH

-182 KRYGIRIDQFLDLK
+182 KRYGIRIGQFLDLK

-216 AVKLLQQFDTLDGVY
+216 AVKLLQQFETLDGVY
-231 ENLWQIKDNLRRKL
+231 ENLWQIKDSLRRKL
-245 DDGKESAYTSKELA
+245 EAGKKSAYMSRELA

-274 DVRDLDTTKLRA
+274 DVRDLDTAKLRE

-300 PQHMRDDTLEMVK
+300 PQHMRDGASEMTR
-313 NDSFVPAV
+313 NDILAPAV
-321 EIPSDKIM
+321 EISGDKVIPM
-329 PLLVM
+329 LVM
-334 APELLVIWN
+334 APELLVIWD
-343 GDSVWL
+343 GDTVWL
-349 SHEKGKT
+349 SHEKGKV
-356 ACLPLAE
+356 ARLPLAK
-363 ASVVL
+363 ASTILPEVS
-368 RGGLIVGHDTKD
+368 IVGHDTKE
-380 FLKALLAK
+380 FLKALLGAG
-388 NCRQLPAVKH
+388 CQRLPAVKH
-398 DTAQCSFLLNP
+398 DTAQGSFLLNP

-416 ADLAGIESLDNPKL
+416 VDLAGVESLDDPRL
-430 AIAALWEVYERQ
+430 AMAALWAVYEQQ
-442 KKALAELPGLQRVA
+442 KSAFAELPDLQQVA
-456 QTMDFPLVNVL
+456 QTMDFPLINVL
-467 AQMEFQGIKID
+467 AQMEFRGIKID
-478 TSKLEKMNKSLTREI
+478 ASKLEKMNKSLAQDI
-493 AVTQQ
+493 AAVQQ
-498 NIYDMVGYEFNIASP
+498 NIYDMVGYEFNVASP

-527 IAGIKKG
+527 TAGIKKG

-547 LRGQHPIIELIERF
+547 LRGQHPIIELVERF

-640 LRLAAVMAGETVMVE
+640 LRLAAVMAGEKQMIE
-655 DFNTDVDIHAKTAAE
+655 DFNADVDIHAKTAAE
-670 VYGVP
+670 VYNVP
-675 IDEVT
+675 INEVT
-680 PVQRR
+680 PAQRR

-698 SQHGLAQAA
+698 SQHGLAAA
-707 HMSFAEAQ
+707 ANMSYGEAQ

-725 PRVKAFM
+725 PHIKEFM
-732 EQTIRQAHD
+732 EQTIRQAHED
-741 NGFVQTLFGRRRP
+741 GFVQTLFGRRRP
-754 TPDVKSSNFA
+754 TPDVRSNNFA

-781 EADLMKMAM
+781 EADLMKLAM

-795 RLAEGP
+795 RLTIMTSP
-801 DVDASRLP
+801 DLLP
-809 SEAGKSEKNGFA
+809 SETGKFEKNEFA
-821 LPERQVSSDS
+821 LPERQVSSGS
-831 MLASTNSLSIPL
+831 KSGLVYKNISFGHQI
-843 GRQVLQIHDS
+843 LQIHDS

-864 KVSKILVET
+864 IVSKMLVET
-873 MENIYPSLGI
+873 MENIYPQLGI
-883 KLKVDVKVGD
+883 KLKVDVKIGNN
-893 SWGEV
+893 WGEV